1 MITTTLSGLVLF
13 AAQIEAC
20 RLPSGHLDM
29 PLGKCTV
36 VGSWLLDLSCEQ
48 FPLVNDSTFQR
59 Q

>member
-1 MITTTLSGLVLF
+1 MITTTLSGLVVF

-20 RLPSGHLDM
+20 RLPAGHLDM

-36 VGSWLLDLSCEQ
+36 AGSWVLDLFCEQ
-48 FPLVNDSTFQR
+48 FLVVNYLTSQR